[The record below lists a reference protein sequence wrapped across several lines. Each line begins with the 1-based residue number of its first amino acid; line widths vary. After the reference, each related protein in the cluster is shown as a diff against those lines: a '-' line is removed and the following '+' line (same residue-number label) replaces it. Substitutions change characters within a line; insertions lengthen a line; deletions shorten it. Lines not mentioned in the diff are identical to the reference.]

1 MEEDESENDSDS
13 TGSNEEDNDGEVWK
27 DVPEDLFEQDV
38 LSASPLPDPQ
48 PKQTKLQAVNS
59 TVQWL
64 AYFLLIWQS
73 LCHISDNG
81 LAWLLQFLLQF
92 LKVINAYAPT
102 DTLNE
107 LSIIFP
113 TSIYM
118 IRKLLAVD
126 RDSFTKFVVCPKC
139 TKCYQYDECVKN
151 VDGRHVVKRCS
162 SKFYTRGK
170 VCVCD
175 AQLVKKVTLK
185 NNTVKYYPIFYYCYN
200 SIINSLE
207 KLVQRKGFAEKCEKW
222 G

>member
-102 DTLNE
+102 
-107 LSIIFP
+107 
-113 TSIYM
+113 
-118 IRKLLAVD
+118 
-126 RDSFTKFVVCPKC
+126 
-139 TKCYQYDECVKN
+139 
-151 VDGRHVVKRCS
+151 
-162 SKFYTRGK
+162 
-170 VCVCD
+170 
-175 AQLVKKVTLK
+175 KKH
-185 NNTVKYYPIFYYCYN
+185 
-200 SIINSLE
+200 
-207 KLVQRKGFAEKCEKW
+207 
-222 G
+222 